1 MSEGKGIK
9 SAWELAMERHD
20 RQQGA
25 PASLSEAQKQAL
37 AEIDRRAQAKSA
49 GLRIQEEPGIA
60 ANRTAG
66 NLREAALL
74 EADLRDRL
82 QRIAE
87 EAEADKQR
95 VREGK

>member
-9 SAWELAMERHD
+9 SAWELAMERLD
-20 RQQGA
+20 SKQGA
-25 PASLSEAQKQAL
+25 PASLTDAQKQAL

-60 ANRTAG
+60 ANRVAG

-87 EAEADKQR
+87 EAEAEKQR
-95 VREGK
+95 IRDGK